1 MKNKNSTTLE
11 NLREDLKRAANSEKA
26 RGAQRYFKTGKGE
39 YGADDIFLGVA
50 APQTRAIVKKYWREI
65 SVADIKNLLRGKI
78 HEERM
83 TALLILVK
91 KFEKGNEIQRKEIFD
106 LYLTNTKHIN
116 NWDLVDL
123 SSPKIVGAYLGD
135 KDKSIL
141 LKLAKSKSLW
151 ERRIAILAT
160 FWFIGKGKFKY
171 TLKIAAV
178 LINDKEDLIHKAA
191 GWGLREIGKCCGQE
205 IEEEFLRR
213 HYQAMPRTMLRYAIE
228 RFDEAKRRA
237 YLTGEI

>member
-1 MKNKNSTTLE
+1 MSN
-11 NLREDLKRAANSEKA
+11 NLLLKIKKELRRLASKEKA
-26 RGAQRYFKTGKGE
+26 KNLQRFFKTGKGE
-39 YGADDIFLGVA
+39 YAEGDKFLGVMV
-50 APQTRAIVKKYWREI
+50 PQTRLLVKKYWTQI
-65 SVADIKNLLRGKI
+65 SLANTKILLTSKF
-78 HEERM
+78 HEERLL
-83 TALLILVK
+83 ALLILVK